1 MNLKSLILIG
11 SLAVIK
17 STPVAALPP
26 PEDIPEEVL
35 RTQIITEGRS
45 PVDGRL
51 LPPEEYAELQA
62 QLRESPFP
70 PQLDPTIQEKIFL
83 LELLRFIRIVT
94 PF

>member
-1 MNLKSLILIG
+1 MNQKSLILIG
-11 SLAVIK
+11 SLAVIN
-17 STPVAALPP
+17 STPVTALPP
-26 PEDIPEEVL
+26 PEDIPEEVM

-51 LPPEEYAELQA
+51 VSPEEYAEIQA
-62 QLRESPFP
+62 QLRENPFP
-70 PQLDPTIQEKIFL
+70 PKLNPAIQEKIFL